1 MPQPQ
6 RRFFFRKALTVSEY
20 ADTSSLSFFLRGLS
34 ISNFLTKR
42 ETIPELMSC
51 VIERYVIKNIISN
64 VRTSDTVNAMLTQ
77 SGKKKLDNTKNSV
90 MIVTRKNEN

>member
-1 MPQPQ
+1 
-6 RRFFFRKALTVSEY
+6 
-20 ADTSSLSFFLRGLS
+20 
-34 ISNFLTKR
+34 
-42 ETIPELMSC
+42 MSC